1 MTYHISDVV
10 RIAHAHHTYLDG
22 LLTHAASFPKEE
34 WFEKGRH
41 DFLKSERYLA
51 LTSSYESDIPQEVR
65 EQLNSRVRFLLERI
79 LDPKYDKD
87 IDFEIGT
94 LSSRPEEPDEG
105 EGND

>member
-1 MTYHISDVV
+1 MTYHTNDVV
-10 RIAHAHHTYLDG
+10 RIAHAHHTYLDS

-41 DFLKSERYLA
+41 DFLKSERYLT
-51 LTSSYESDIPQEVR
+51 LTSAYEADVPQEVR
-65 EQLNSRVRFLLERI
+65 EQLRPKLRFLLERI

-87 IDFEIGT
+87 IDFEIGN
-94 LSSRPEEPDEG
+94 LSLGPEEHDEG